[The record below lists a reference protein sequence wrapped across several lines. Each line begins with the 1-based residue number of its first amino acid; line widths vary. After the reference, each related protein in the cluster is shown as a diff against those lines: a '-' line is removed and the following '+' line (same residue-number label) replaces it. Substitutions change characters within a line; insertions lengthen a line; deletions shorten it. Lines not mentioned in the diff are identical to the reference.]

1 DGQHRVYG
9 FSLAKKK
16 LRVPVVIYTGLSRTE
31 EARLFMDINT
41 KQKPVPNPLLLDIK
55 ALADAE
61 EGDEPLLRSLFD
73 LFHEDPHSV
82 LSGLT
87 TPAISKQG
95 LINRVTFNSGAKI
108 AITVF
113 REKKPEK
120 IYEHLNNYL
129 IAIRSGLHSVG
140 IDEKS
145 MTKTTIF
152 KSLMAFFPIAARRL
166 HARYGVEHS
175 SDNYAEIL
183 SDMWPEVKISKLK
196 KPGSSYRELAK
207 MFENSLNTGFQI

>member
-1 DGQHRVYG
+1 EAELRTLPGGRSLEFTKNPKAFMVLDGQHRVYG

-87 TPAISKQG
+87 TPAIS
-95 LINRVTFNSGAKI
+95 
-108 AITVF
+108 
-113 REKKPEK
+113 
-120 IYEHLNNYL
+120 
-129 IAIRSGLHSVG
+129 
-140 IDEKS
+140 
-145 MTKTTIF
+145 
-152 KSLMAFFPIAARRL
+152 
-166 HARYGVEHS
+166 
-175 SDNYAEIL
+175 
-183 SDMWPEVKISKLK
+183 
-196 KPGSSYRELAK
+196 
-207 MFENSLNTGFQI
+207 